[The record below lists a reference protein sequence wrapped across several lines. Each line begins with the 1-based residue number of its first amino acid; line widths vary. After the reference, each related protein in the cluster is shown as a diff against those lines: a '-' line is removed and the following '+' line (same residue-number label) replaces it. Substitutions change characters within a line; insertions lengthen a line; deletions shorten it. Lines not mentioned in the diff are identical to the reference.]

1 VVIRARGL
9 EKRFGANRV
18 LTGLDVDVGERDFL
32 VVTGPNGAGK
42 STLLALCAGLLAP
55 TSGQLDVTV
64 ERGQIGYLAHEP
76 LLYRELTAVE
86 NLHLYGRLYRVP
98 ERQERIGML
107 LGRFRLWEKRH
118 ERVGDLSRGLAQRL
132 ALCRALLHE
141 PPLLLLDEPFAGL
154 DREGAHIVDEELGRA
169 PKTRT
174 LVLATHD
181 PDRVARLATA
191 TLALA

>member
-1 VVIRARGL
+1 MIRARAL

-18 LTGLDVDVGERDFL
+18 LAGLDLDVRQGDFL

-55 TSGQLDVTV
+55 TAGDLDVAA
-64 ERGQIGYLAHEP
+64 ERGEIGYLAHEP
-76 LLYRELTAVE
+76 LLYRELTALE
-86 NLHLYGRLYRVP
+86 NLNLYGRLYRVP

-107 LGRFRLWEKRH
+107 LERFRLWEKRH
-118 ERVGDLSRGLAQRL
+118 ERVGELSRGLAQRL

-141 PPLLLLDEPFAGL
+141 PPLLLLDEPFSGL
-154 DREGAHIVDEELGRA
+154 DRDGAEVVDDELGRA
-169 PKTRT
+169 REERT
-174 LVLATHD
+174 LVVATHD
-181 PDRVARLATA
+181 PDRVAALATA

>member
-1 VVIRARGL
+1 MIRARGL
-9 EKRFGANRV
+9 EKRFGANRILV
-18 LTGLDVDVGERDFL
+18 GLDVDVDERDFL

-55 TSGQLDVTV
+55 TSGRLDVAV
-64 ERGQIGYLAHEP
+64 ERGGIGYLAHEP
-76 LLYRELTAVE
+76 LLYRELTALE

-98 ERQERIGML
+98 ERHERIGML

-118 ERVGDLSRGLAQRL
+118 ERVGALSRGLAQRL

-154 DREGAHIVDEELGRA
+154 DRDGAEVLDEELGRA
-169 PKTRT
+169 RGRRT

-181 PDRVARLATA
+181 PDRVTPLATG

>member
-1 VVIRARGL
+1 MIRARAL

-18 LTGLDVDVGERDFL
+18 LAGLDLDVRQGDFL

-55 TSGQLDVTV
+55 TAGELDVAA
-64 ERGQIGYLAHEP
+64 ERGEIGYLAHEP
-76 LLYRELTAVE
+76 LLYRELTALE
-86 NLHLYGRLYRVP
+86 NLNLYGRLYRVP

-107 LGRFRLWEKRH
+107 LERFRLWEKRH
-118 ERVGDLSRGLAQRL
+118 ERVGELSRGLAQRL

-141 PPLLLLDEPFAGL
+141 PPLLLLDEPFSGL
-154 DREGAHIVDEELGRA
+154 DRDGAEVVDDELGRA
-169 PKTRT
+169 REERT
-174 LVLATHD
+174 LVVATHD
-181 PDRVARLATA
+181 SDRVAALAAA